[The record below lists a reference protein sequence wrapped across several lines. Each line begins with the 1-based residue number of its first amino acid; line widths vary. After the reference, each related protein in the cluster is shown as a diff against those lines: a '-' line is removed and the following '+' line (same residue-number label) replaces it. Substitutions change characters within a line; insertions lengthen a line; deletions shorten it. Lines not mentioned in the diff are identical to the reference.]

1 MAGKIGLPMNQD
13 ASTGIEPVLDKGV
26 AGGEMLDDVVVIHV
40 IDLDDVV
47 VEIEE
52 EMVIERQPQCG

>member
-1 MAGKIGLPMNQD
+1 MNQD
-13 ASTGIEPVLDKGV
+13 ASTAIKPFLDKGV

-47 VEIEE
+47 VEMEE